1 MSVLAVLFLSF
12 VIVTLAVTAMAIG
25 VMAGR
30 APIKGSCGGLNGG
43 GCELCSGTGE
53 CRRKAKSQR

>member
-1 MSVLAVLFLSF
+1 MNLLITIILSF
-12 VIVTLAVTAMAIG
+12 VIVAAVIAVMGIG

-43 GCELCSGTGE
+43 GCELCSGR
-53 CRRKAKSQR
+53 CKKSASE